1 MAGEVGEAALCSLE
15 MPESGGPTITDGK
28 GTSLLEP
35 SDTAKDRV
43 AMKQGAGGYAFPDL
57 SRLTAPKKRQLPS

>member
-35 SDTAKDRV
+35 SDTATDRV
-43 AMKQGAGGYAFPDL
+43 AMKQGAGG
-57 SRLTAPKKRQLPS
+57 